1 MTDGISWDEPT
12 VRLRAL
18 TLLSLADCVN
28 SEGWGD
34 AVAAQLRQAAH
45 DLLSM
50 ATGAIAAD
58 EVARQPKL
66 R

>member
-1 MTDGISWDEPT
+1 MADGILWDERM
-12 VRLRAL
+12 VRQRAL

-34 AVAAQLRQAAH
+34 AVAAQLRKAAH

-50 ATGAIAAD
+50 ATGAIAVD
-58 EVARQPKL
+58 EAARQPKL